1 MNLVTLTVILL
12 WAGMPLRAESPAAK
26 PDSLVTAFVD
36 AWNTHDPAAF
46 GKLFAPDADWV
57 TASGI
62 RLRGREKIR
71 DFLAEEHAGWA
82 RHTRMQ
88 ATNIH
93 VRPTGDQ
100 AASVFFEWEISEEA
114 AGSTEAR
121 SPRRGNNL
129 FVVMRAESGWTI
141 VAGQVA
147 RSGTAKP

>member
-1 MNLVTLTVILL
+1 MSLATVAVILL
-12 WAGMPLRAESPAAK
+12 ATGMPLRGESPAAT
-26 PDSLVTAFVD
+26 PNSLVTAFVD

-62 RLRGREKIR
+62 RLRGREK
-71 DFLAEEHAGWA
+71 E
-82 RHTRMQ
+82 
-88 ATNIH
+88 
-93 VRPTGDQ
+93 

-114 AGSTEAR
+114 AGSAEAS

-129 FVVMRAESGWTI
+129 FVVQRAESGWTI